1 MSKVEVARRL
11 AVKLLVVLAE
21 VFVELLRLALSRA
34 CACVLAYVRVRARY
48 WETLVFPVCL
58 SFPFPFLHRG
68 CRGEVLFSLPLSFDM
83 QRGVVDNSLAC

>member
-11 AVKLLVVLAE
+11 AVKLLVVIAE

-34 CACVLAYVRVRARY
+34 CACVLAYVCARARY

-58 SFPFPFLHRG
+58 SFPFPFLYRG
-68 CRGEVLFSLPLSFDM
+68 CRGKVLFSLPLSFDM
-83 QRGVVDNSLAC
+83 PRGVVDNC

>member
-48 WETLVFPVCL
+48 WETLVFPDGL
-58 SFPFPFLHRG
+58 SFPFPFLY
-68 CRGEVLFSLPLSFDM
+68 
-83 QRGVVDNSLAC
+83 RGVQGGSSLFPSAFF